1 MDTTLRQFHILR
13 RWLMA
18 AAADGESQ
26 FEATQQEATQQ
37 EFPFGATQ
45 RPSEQ
50 QESQPANDVWGR

>member
-1 MDTTLRQFHILR
+1 
-13 RWLMA
+13 MA

-37 EFPFGATQ
+37 EFPIGATQ